1 MNLIS
6 LKDDPL
12 LKVTTKIV
20 KMQWTLVR
28 HWKSLYIDL
37 DLYDV
42 YDSENKLVYKGIS
55 FKKLIEM
62 FG

>member
-20 KMQWTLVR
+20 KMQWVLER
-28 HWKSLYIDL
+28 QWKSSYVDL
-37 DLYDV
+37 DLYNV
-42 YDSENKLVYKGIS
+42 YDSENKLVYKEIS
-55 FKKLIEM
+55 FEKLIEL
-62 FG
+62 FS

>member
-12 LKVTTKIV
+12 LKVITKIV
-20 KMQWTLVR
+20 KMQWTLER
-28 HWKSLYIDL
+28 QWKSSYIDL
-37 DLYDV
+37 DLYNV
-42 YDSENKLVYKGIS
+42 YDSEKKLVYKGIS
-55 FKKLIEM
+55 FKKLVEL

>member
-1 MNLIS
+1 MNLIF

-12 LKVTTKIV
+12 LKVITKIA
-20 KMQWTLVR
+20 KMQWTLER
-28 HWKSLYIDL
+28 QWKSSYVDL

-42 YDSENKLVYKGIS
+42 YDSKNSLVYNGIS
-55 FKKLIEM
+55 FEKLIKL

>member
-1 MNLIS
+1 MNLIF

-12 LKVTTKIV
+12 LKVITKIA
-20 KMQWTLVR
+20 KMQWTLERQWRSSYV
-28 HWKSLYIDL
+28 DL

-42 YDSENKLVYKGIS
+42 YDSKNSLVYNGIS
-55 FKKLIEM
+55 FEKLIKL